1 MFVRRIYADS
11 TAAALLA
18 LSLAMLLSL
27 QSYSSADLL
36 GNSAAI
42 SNFLGKTGAHFADTM
57 FYTFGYASYLLTAL
71 LLIYSLSL
79 FARKQKQAQ
88 IYLGMRIVSV
98 LGIALACFSFA
109 ALLQLHHTESAL
121 PRGAGGTLGL
131 HTARQA
137 YEYLS
142 FSGATCALLVCGV
155 LGSWML
161 SGYTWFELC
170 ERVGRAASWPVRFF
184 HARPQP
190 KPQGRRVQPS
200 KTREQAE
207 LAYQQRLREQ
217 AQHEALVAAQREA
230 EAYARQQ
237 QMQEAAEAAAAAAA
251 EAELS
256 ASIEAAEAAAAADD
270 NPESPAPTLPQIHG
284 AFGLDDNM
292 PMRRAFSTDDRL
304 GDADDPDYQ
313 RVSLP
318 PQFLQQRGGAW
329 GKSWPEA
336 ALTATIT
343 AHDQITTPMLSPLP
357 FANGSDV
364 ETTTTS
370 PQISSVVAEPAAEPD
385 AAFSLAPVMM
395 QRERVELTINPDDA
409 AINAAL
415 DSSEANNDGFVNHG
429 LDASAARAKRA
440 SPPTIR
446 KPNSNNSNPGSLFQI
461 PSTEFLTQSPA
472 SSQSQNSEYELS
484 YLGRNLEARLGEY
497 GIEAKVV
504 SANPGPVVTRFE
516 LDLAAGV
523 KVARV
528 VNIAKD
534 LARSLAVAS
543 VRVVEIIPGKS
554 HIGIE
559 VPNKNRTMVR
569 LREVLEST
577 SYQNSQDNL
586 TLALGVDIEGKPVI
600 TNLAKMPH
608 LLVAGTTGSG
618 KSVGVN
624 AMILSLLYKATPEQV
639 RLILI
644 DPKMLELS
652 VYNDI
657 PHLLTEVIVDM
668 NNAARGLR
676 WCVMEME
683 RRYQLMSKLGVRN
696 LDGFNDKLRNAAE
709 PLYDPLW
716 DEQGAA
722 PGEQPERLKPLPQI
736 VVVVDEYADLM
747 MTVGKKV
754 EELIA
759 RIAQKARAAGIHLI
773 LATQRPSVDVITGLI
788 KANIPARIGYQVS
801 SKIDSRTILDQGG
814 SEQLLG
820 HGDMLFLSGGTAAP
834 TRVHGAFVSD
844 AEVHRVTNFWRQQR
858 QADSLLG
865 APLKLDNDEDLE
877 AHNPNK
883 SSKPESDPESGEPL
897 YDAVVDFVISS
908 QRVSISSVQRKF
920 KIGYNRAAR
929 IIDIMEASGLVSP
942 METNGKRD
950 VLVEQHV

>member
-1 MFVRRIYADS
+1 MLVKRIYADS
-11 TAAALLA
+11 TAATLLG
-18 LSLAMLLSL
+18 LSLLMLASL
-27 QSYSSADLL
+27 QSYSSIDLL
-36 GNSAAI
+36 GNGGAI
-42 SNFLGKTGAHFADTM
+42 SNFLGKAGAHFADLM
-57 FYTFGYASYLLTAL
+57 FYSFGNASYLFIAL
-71 LLIYSLSL
+71 LMGYSASL
-79 FARKQKQAQ
+79 FAQKQSQ
-88 IYLGMRIVSV
+88 DKIYLGVRAVSLFGIV
-98 LGIALACFSFA
+98 LTTLSFA
-109 ALLQLHHTESAL
+109 ALLQLHNTASIL
-121 PRGAGGTLGL
+121 PRGGGGTLGL
-131 HTARQA
+131 HVARQT

-142 FSGATCALLVCGV
+142 FGGATSVLLLSGA
-155 LGSWML
+155 LGAWMI
-161 SGYTWFELC
+161 SGWTSIELC
-170 ERVGRAASWPVRFF
+170 ERIGRAACWPLRLYS
-184 HARPQP
+184 RPQKEP
-190 KPQGRRVQPS
+190 KGRVVQPS
-200 KTREQAE
+200 RTREQVE
-207 LAYQQRLREQ
+207 LARQQQLREQ
-217 AQHEALVAAQREA
+217 AAHEAWVAEQRQFQAEQQALLAAEQQALA
-230 EAYARQQ
+230 EANA
-237 QMQEAAEAAAAAAA
+237 AAEESNVAA
-251 EAELS
+251 EAE
-256 ASIEAAEAAAAADD
+256 
-270 NPESPAPTLPQIHG
+270 PEQANSTPTSG
-284 AFGLDDNM
+284 AFGLDENM
-292 PMRRAFSTDDRL
+292 PMRRAFS
-304 GDADDPDYQ
+304 ADNLNKEAQ
-313 RVSLP
+313 QALIA

-329 GKSWPEA
+329 GKSWSTADAPSADLAADPANTELNVTAAAAPEA
-336 ALTATIT
+336 TTKTTAAAAFNLTPVPIQSEPAT
-343 AHDQITTPMLSPLP
+343 S
-357 FANGSDV
+357 SDV
-364 ETTTTS
+364 APPSTAFADDDSTS
-370 PQISSVVAEPAAEPD
+370 
-385 AAFSLAPVMM
+385 
-395 QRERVELTINPDDA
+395 
-409 AINAAL
+409 
-415 DSSEANNDGFVNHG
+415 DGFVSHG
-429 LDASAARAKRA
+429 LSFTVNKAKPAA
-440 SPPTIR
+440 PPTIR
-446 KPNSNNSNPGSLFQI
+446 KPHNPSKLFEI
-461 PSTEFLTQSPA
+461 PSTELLNKSPA
-472 SSQSQNSEYELS
+472 SSYGQNSEYELS

-534 LARSLAVAS
+534 LARSLAVSS
-543 VRVVEIIPGKS
+543 VRVVEIISGKS
-554 HIGIE
+554 YIGIE

-569 LREVLEST
+569 LREVLESN
-577 SYQNSQDNL
+577 SYQNADDNL

-624 AMILSLLYKATPEQV
+624 AMLLSLLYKATPEQV

-696 LDGFNDKLRNAAE
+696 LDGFNEKLRATDE
-709 PLYDPLW
+709 PIYDPLW
-716 DEQGAA
+716 DDQQAA
-722 PGEQPERLKPLPQI
+722 PGEQPQQLKPLPQI

-834 TRVHGAFVSD
+834 VRVHGAFVSD

-858 QADSLLG
+858 QADNLLG

-877 AHNPNK
+877 AQNPNK
-883 SSKPESDPESGEPL
+883 GANAEIDPEAGEPL

>member
-1 MFVRRIYADS
+1 MFVRRIFADS
-11 TAAALLA
+11 TAATLLA

-42 SNFLGKTGAHFADTM
+42 SNFLGKAGAHFADTM

-71 LLIYSLSL
+71 LLIYSLSIL
-79 FARKQKQAQ
+79 ARKQKHAQ

-98 LGIALACFSFA
+98 LGIVLASFSFA
-109 ALLQLHHTESAL
+109 ALLQLHHTESTL

-142 FSGATCALLVCGV
+142 FSGATCALLVCAA

-161 SGYTWFELC
+161 SGCTWFELC
-170 ERVGRAASWPVRFF
+170 ERVGRAATWPVRLLS
-184 HARPQP
+184 ARPQP
-190 KPQGRRVQPS
+190 QPTGRRVQPTR
-200 KTREQAE
+200 TREEAE

-230 EAYARQQ
+230 EARQQ
-237 QMQEAAEAAAAAAA
+237 RMQEEADIRAAAAA
-251 EAELS
+251 EAAAS
-256 ASIEAAEAAAAADD
+256 ASMAAAEAAAEAE
-270 NPESPAPTLPQIHG
+270 PSQPPMPAQIHG
-284 AFGLDDNM
+284 AYGLDDNM
-292 PMRRAFSTDDRL
+292 PMRRAFSSDD
-304 GDADDPDYQ
+304 GAADAQ

-336 ALTATIT
+336 ALTATID
-343 AHDQITTPMLSPLP
+343 AHEHIQGPAPTLTPSADSVAVETTITTPQVASAPAEP
-357 FANGSDV
+357 
-364 ETTTTS
+364 
-370 PQISSVVAEPAAEPD
+370 VAESG

-395 QRERVELTINPDDA
+395 QRERAELTINPDDA
-409 AINAAL
+409 AINAAF
-415 DSSEANNDGFVNHG
+415 DSSEEVSGDGFVNRG
-429 LDASAARAKRA
+429 LDASAAQAQRVP
-440 SPPTIR
+440 SPTIR
-446 KPNSNNSNPGSLFQI
+446 KPSGISSNNNSNPSSLFQI
-461 PSTEFLTQSPA
+461 PSTEFLTQSST

-484 YLGRNLEARLGEY
+484 YLGRNLEARLSEY

-569 LREVLEST
+569 LREVLESA
-577 SYQNSQDNL
+577 SYQNCQDNL

-624 AMILSLLYKATPEQV
+624 AMLLSLLYKATPEQV

-696 LDGFNDKLRNAAE
+696 LDGFNDKLRSAAE
-709 PLYDPLW
+709 PIYDPLW

-883 SSKPESDPESGEPL
+883 SSKAESDPESGEPL

-950 VLVEQHV
+950 VLVEQHA